1 MHVVMF
7 DIDGTLVDCDAED
20 ARLYAEAVR
29 SVLGVQVD
37 ETYLS
42 YHNVTDSGILEE
54 ILARQDLRAPLC
66 VLRRA
71 VKQRFV
77 ELVEQLMA
85 NRPGAF
91 REVRG
96 ARALVERV
104 AATPRFRLAFATGGW
119 AETARLKLA
128 AIGIDATSVPFASA
142 SDAPQRTAIM
152 RIAEQR
158 ATGGAPP
165 ALKTYFGD
173 GDWDKRASAALGY
186 RFIAV
191 GPRVEHDLRFG
202 DLADTETILDLL
214 HEQSAGASRLAGHAS
229 SRSPQL

>member
-29 SVLGVQVD
+29 SVLGVRVD

-77 ELVEQLMA
+77 ELVEQLIA
-85 NRPGAF
+85 KRPGAF

-104 AATPRFRLAFATGGW
+104 AATPGFRLAFATGGW

-128 AIGIDATSVPFASA
+128 AIGIDATSLPFASA

-158 ATGGAPP
+158 ATAGAPP

-202 DLADTETILDLL
+202 DLADTEAILDLL
-214 HEQSAGASRLAGHAS
+214 HEQSVGAPRLAGHAS

>member
-7 DIDGTLVDCDAED
+7 DIDGTLVDCDADD

-54 ILARQDLRAPLC
+54 ILAHHEFRAPLC
-66 VLRRA
+66 ALRRA

-85 NRPGAF
+85 RRPGAF

-104 AATPRFRLAFATGGW
+104 AATPGLKLAFATGGW

-128 AIGIDATSVPFASA
+128 AIGIDATSLPFASA

-152 RIAEQR
+152 RIAERR
-158 ATGGAPP
+158 ATAGATP
-165 ALKTYFGD
+165 ACKTYFGD

-186 RFIAV
+186 RFVAV
-191 GPRVEHDLRFG
+191 GRRVEHDPRFR

-214 HEQSAGASRLAGHAS
+214 CEELAGVS
-229 SRSPQL
+229 